1 MSDWRTVQ
9 EVNGGINHQLRY
21 MRTVAEYLKSY
32 QADDDEELADVIN
45 DLLSR
50 IQQQQEV
57 LKMGYLDSG
66 YRYDDH
72 DPRNLMDLYDDNYEH
87 RNSARNGSSAR
98 DEMIAEIAR
107 QVAEKDFQ
115 ASFDTAMSAVP
126 GLSQHMSDM
135 SDYWLEDVWDYSDDD
150 HAY

>member
-9 EVNGGINHQLRY
+9 EVNGGINNQLRY

-107 QVAEKDFQ
+107 QVAEKDFET
-115 ASFDTAMSAVP
+115 SLSTAMSAVP

-135 SDYWLEDVWDYSDDD
+135 SDYWSEDVWDYSDDD